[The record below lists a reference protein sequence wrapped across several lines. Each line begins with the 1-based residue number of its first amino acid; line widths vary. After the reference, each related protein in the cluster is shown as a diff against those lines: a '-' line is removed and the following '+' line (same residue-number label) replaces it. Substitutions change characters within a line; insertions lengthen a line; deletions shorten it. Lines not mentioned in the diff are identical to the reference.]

1 MKASRILFGIGVGV
15 AAGFVV
21 ALQGRD
27 DKSVKN
33 NTIDRTAP
41 TGSKSELQREFETI
55 KQSFNDILNYGVQI
69 KNESAEFGSSIGG
82 EISHYLETSNLTS
95 ILILNV
101 YSHTSKIYK
110 IVARIL
116 ETKFLSSR
124 LRSRSQLFLLVT
136 AYLFFK
142 FKCQINEMTLEIRY
156 FLSSLF

>member
-33 NTIDRTAP
+33 NTIIAAP

-82 EISHYLETSNLTS
+82 EIKSLLGNFKLTL

-101 YSHTSKIYK
+101 YSHTSKNFNK
-110 IVARIL
+110 LPRIL
-116 ETKFLSSR
+116 ETKFLSST

-136 AYLFFK
+136 AYLFF
-142 FKCQINEMTLEIRY
+142 
-156 FLSSLF
+156 

>member
-82 EISHYLETSNLTS
+82 ELGNFKSDINPNIERLQSHIENLQNRGEDIGNEIS
-95 ILILNV
+95 
-101 YSHTSKIYK
+101 K
-110 IVARIL
+110 
-116 ETKFLSSR
+116 
-124 LRSRSQLFLLVT
+124 
-136 AYLFFK
+136 
-142 FKCQINEMTLEIRY
+142 
-156 FLSSLF
+156 

>member
-69 KNESAEFGSSIGG
+69 KTKVRNLVVQLVVKL
-82 EISHYLETSNLTS
+82 SHYLETSNLTS

-136 AYLFFK
+136 AYLFLNLNAK
-142 FKCQINEMTLEIRY
+142 
-156 FLSSLF
+156 

>member
-69 KNESAEFGSSIGG
+69 KTKVRNLVVQSVVKL
-82 EISHYLETSNLTS
+82 SHYLETSNLTS

-116 ETKFLSSR
+116 ETKFLSSTFTF
-124 LRSRSQLFLLVT
+124 SITTIFISNSIFI
-136 AYLFFK
+136 F
-142 FKCQINEMTLEIRY
+142 
-156 FLSSLF
+156 

>member
-82 EISHYLETSNLTS
+82 EIKSLLETSNLTS

-116 ETKFLSSR
+116 ETKFLNKTV
-124 LRSRSQLFLLVT
+124 RSRSQLFLLVT
-136 AYLFFK
+136 AYLFL
-142 FKCQINEMTLEIRY
+142 N
-156 FLSSLF
+156 